1 MYTDFYGLSELPFNL
16 TPDPKFLYFSASH
29 QEALAQMA
37 FGVNMKRG
45 FVVITGEVGT
55 GKTTL
60 IHALLEQLDVN
71 TQTAYLYHAILG
83 TKGLFQFICQEFG
96 ISFTWRETKNQ
107 LILKL
112 NNYLISTYNS
122 GGNAVLIIDEAQ
134 NLKPHILE
142 EIRLISNSETIHA
155 KLIQILFVGQP
166 EFGKILDRKEI
177 RQLKQRI
184 ALRYHLSRL
193 SRSETE
199 EYINHRLKVAG
210 YSFSDPIFLPEAV
223 DEIYAYTHGTPRAI
237 NILCENALI
246 MGYSIEARHIT
257 PEIIKKV
264 QFEDVYQ
271 EMETY
276 RKSQTGDIE
285 IKTLQP
291 ESVPVRKVEPE
302 TVNLSVDNFN
312 PNSRTNVSLLKR
324 VMKKV
329 GLFRN
334 KKLVH

>member
-257 PEIIKKV
+257 PEIINKV

-271 EMETY
+271 EMEAFQ
-276 RKSQTGDIE
+276 KSQTEDIE